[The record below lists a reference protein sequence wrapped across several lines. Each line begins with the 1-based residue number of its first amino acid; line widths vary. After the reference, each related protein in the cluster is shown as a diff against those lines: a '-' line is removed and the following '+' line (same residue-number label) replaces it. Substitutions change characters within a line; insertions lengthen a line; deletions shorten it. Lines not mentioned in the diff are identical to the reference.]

1 MKNMKKLMVA
11 AALATGVLVP
21 SVFAQAPPPQPG
33 VEVKRLGYFEG
44 QWKVE
49 TESKQSFPAFPA
61 GKYTGTQT
69 CQWFTGGFHLV
80 CRSDVTTPSGATRG
94 ESIYGYDPL
103 AKTYTLY
110 NFGSSGN
117 GSFVRGTVSGPVW
130 TWNYEGMVDGK
141 LLKVRNT
148 ATEQSPTS
156 ATVKSETSLD
166 GGAWTVL
173 YDGKLTKV
181 K

>member
-1 MKNMKKLMVA
+1 MKKLMVA
-11 AALATGVLVP
+11 AGLAIGVLVP
-21 SVFAQAPPPQPG
+21 SVFAQAPPPKPG

-49 TESKQSFPAFPA
+49 TESKQSFPAWPA
-61 GKYTGTQT
+61 GKYTGTQA

-80 CRSDVTTPSGATRG
+80 CRSDVTTPSGTEKG

-117 GSFVRGTVSGPVW
+117 ASFVRGTVSGPVW
-130 TWNYEGMVDGK
+130 TWTWNSEGTVDGK

-148 ATEQSPTS
+148 VTEQSPTS
-156 ATVKSETSLD
+156 ATIKNEVSFD

-173 YDGKLTKV
+173 YEGSLTKA